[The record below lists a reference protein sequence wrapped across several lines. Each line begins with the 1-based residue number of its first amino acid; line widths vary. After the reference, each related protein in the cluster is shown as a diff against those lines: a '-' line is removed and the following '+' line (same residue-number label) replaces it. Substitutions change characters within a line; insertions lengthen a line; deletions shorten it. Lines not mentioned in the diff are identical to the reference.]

1 VSSRTI
7 RRRVSLCSATR
18 WGAMLP
24 MEWRDRMEELLID
37 DDIATLK
44 HHAEGMARTRTAL
57 AGPRRV
63 SRRNAWRTIYRIRP
77 SVATALRRV
86 ELCRNDG
93 LHAPS
98 TRQRGYQAW
107 DTRWSLE
114 VFASLFSSPGL
125 RSAFAF
131 AFGERPRSEVVRF
144 RVDQLGDEPR
154 VAPDPQ
160 GPSRRPCHGRHP
172 DRPHED
178 RSRREAGEGAAGGCP
193 STPSRIAGARGHHE
207 GTCVPASR

>member
-1 VSSRTI
+1 
-7 RRRVSLCSATR
+7 
-18 WGAMLP
+18 MLP

-44 HHAEGMARTRTAL
+44 HHAEGMARTRPAL
-57 AGPRRV
+57 ARPRRV
-63 SRRNAWRTIYRIRP
+63 SRGNAWGTIYRIRP
-77 SVATALRRV
+77 PSPPRSGGSSCVATT
-86 ELCRNDG
+86 D
-93 LHAPS
+93 S
-98 TRQRGYQAW
+98 TRHRLGSGAIRLG
-107 DTRWSLE
+107 TRAGSLE

-144 RVDQLGDEPR
+144 RMDQLGDEPR

-178 RSRREAGEGAAGGCP
+178 RSRREAGEGAAAGCP
-193 STPSRIAGARGHHE
+193 STPSRIAGARGHHQ

>member
-1 VSSRTI
+1 MGYHLSDPT
-7 RRRVSLCSATR
+7 T
-18 WGAMLP
+18 
-24 MEWRDRMEELLID
+24 
-37 DDIATLK
+37 
-44 HHAEGMARTRTAL
+44 
-57 AGPRRV
+57 
-63 SRRNAWRTIYRIRP
+63 
-77 SVATALRRV
+77 VATALRRSSCV
-86 ELCRNDG
+86 ATTD
-93 LHAPS
+93 S
-98 TRQRGYQAW
+98 TRHRLGSGAIRLG
-107 DTRWSLE
+107 TRAGSLE

-144 RVDQLGDEPR
+144 RMDQLGDEPR

-178 RSRREAGEGAAGGCP
+178 RSRREAGEGAAAGCP
-193 STPSRIAGARGHHE
+193 STPSRIAGARGHHQ